1 MTFEWQFRSMGG
13 RELTEQGSDGVIEC
27 WSVGL
32 RSRGVAE
39 YVLVLVLVLVL
50 ENRFAQHL

>member
-13 RELTEQGSDGVIEC
+13 RGLTEQGSDGVIEC

-39 YVLVLVLVLVL
+39 YVLVLVLVL